1 MNSHPPFIIAFMDP
15 HQFAIFSC
23 AVCGIL
29 MVVGSIWL
37 LKTGVIRLTEAAK
50 DGSLTISIADKVKV
64 STTYPALGLFIIG
77 LAFVGMAIWF
87 SMPKPGIPLNI
98 VGKIDIDEPSAV
110 TVSIQPDISAT
121 FKPDSDGQ
129 LDQMVRLEV
138 RRFNVVINA
147 AGYKPEPFTTTLKLE
162 DAKGHKLAFDVVKF
176 AKKPVPPPPTG
187 DVLPVPENQ
196 KLEPLTKTN

>member
-1 MNSHPPFIIAFMDP
+1 MDP

-87 SMPKPGIPLNI
+87 SLPRPGIPLNI
-98 VGKIDIDEPSAV
+98 VGKIDIDEPALV
-110 TVSIQPDISAT
+110 TVSVEPDISAT
-121 FKPDSDGQ
+121 FKPDSDGR
-129 LDQMVRLEV
+129 LDQMLRLDV
-138 RRFNVVINA
+138 RRFKVVINA
-147 AGYKPEPFTTTLKLE
+147 AGYKPQPFTTTLKME
-162 DAKGHKLAFDVVKF
+162 DAKGQKLAFDQHLKF
-176 AKKPVPPPPTG
+176 EKLPVQAPSAGKVDPVP
-187 DVLPVPENQ
+187 DNQ
-196 KLEPLTKTN
+196 KLAPLITATSK